1 MKRYGK
7 LSSTLTGCRLAPR
20 RPLAHTGDRST
31 ARKMARQKPLLLPI
45 PILLRALVIVLV
57 LWRCHNLWLKIT
69 PRLQQGPTEVLRN
82 LPCEIVVAPIC
93 FANAL
98 SLLARYFTTRSKVES
113 SQLQ

>member
-1 MKRYGK
+1 
-7 LSSTLTGCRLAPR
+7 
-20 RPLAHTGDRST
+20 
-31 ARKMARQKPLLLPI
+31 MARQKPLLLPI

-82 LPCEIVVAPIC
+82 LPCEIVVAPIF

-98 SLLARYFTTRSKVES
+98 SLLARHFTTRSKVES

>member
-1 MKRYGK
+1 
-7 LSSTLTGCRLAPR
+7 
-20 RPLAHTGDRST
+20 
-31 ARKMARQKPLLLPI
+31 MARQRLLLLPI
-45 PILLRALVIVLV
+45 PILLRALAIVLV
-57 LWRCHNLWLKIT
+57 LRRFLNLWLKIT

-82 LPCEIVVAPIC
+82 LPCEIVVAPIF